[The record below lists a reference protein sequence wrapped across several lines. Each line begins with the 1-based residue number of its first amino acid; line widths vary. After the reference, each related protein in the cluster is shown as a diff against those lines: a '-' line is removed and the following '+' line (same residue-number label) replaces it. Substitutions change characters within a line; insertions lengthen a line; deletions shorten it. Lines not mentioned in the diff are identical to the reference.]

1 MAKVA
6 KDMYQALATAVLLAA
21 TVFPPGL
28 EGQMRAMQRPTG
40 PVQVNVQRLRVRPP
54 SGGFGVVSPRSFGR
68 QASFVR
74 PVPFRHNLHF
84 SISFGN
90 TCFTGPLFD
99 PVLCEQLLFRDQFL
113 FAQPVLLP
121 YPVYTAPYYQAAE
134 QNTPTVADREGDL
147 AREVDRLKDEVELL
161 RAPQA
166 APEPLLLEWHGDH
179 WVRVTSHGQ
188 WATGARPDYSG
199 RSNGRST
206 PSERS
211 SASQPPRELQPAVL
225 VFRDGRKEEV
235 SGYTII
241 GGTMYTKADYWTS
254 GSWTK
259 EIQIAD
265 LDLPATLR
273 LNQERGVKFA
283 LPAGP
288 YEVVMR

>member
-1 MAKVA
+1 
-6 KDMYQALATAVLLAA
+6 MYRVPAIAVLLAA
-21 TVFPPGL
+21 AAFPPSL
-28 EGQMRAMQRPTG
+28 AGQMRAIQRPSG
-40 PVQVNVQRLRVRPP
+40 PVRVNVSRFRVPPP
-54 SGGFGVVSPRSFGR
+54 SGGFGVMSPRSFGR

-74 PVPFRHNLHF
+74 PVPFRHNLRF

-90 TCFTGPLFD
+90 TCFTDPLFD
-99 PVLCEQLLFRDQFL
+99 PVLCQQLLFRDQFL

-147 AREVDRLKDEVELL
+147 AREVDRLTDEVELL

-188 WATGARPDYSG
+188 SATGAQPDYSE
-199 RSNGRST
+199 RSNGRSA
-206 PSERS
+206 PSERNG
-211 SASQPPRELQPAVL
+211 ASQPPREPPPAVL
-225 VFRDGRKEEV
+225 VFRDGHKEEV
-235 SGYTII
+235 SSYTII

>member
-1 MAKVA
+1 
-6 KDMYQALATAVLLAA
+6 MYRVPAIAVLLAA
-21 TVFPPGL
+21 AAFPPSL
-28 EGQMRAMQRPTG
+28 EGQMRAIQRPRI
-40 PVQVNVQRLRVRPP
+40 QVNVGPRFRLPPP
-54 SGGFGVVSPRSFGR
+54 SGGFEVMSPRSFGR
-68 QASFVR
+68 RALFVG
-74 PVPFRHNLHF
+74 PVAFRHNLRF

-90 TCFTGPLFD
+90 TCFTDPLFD
-99 PVLCEQLLFRDQFL
+99 PVRCQQLLNQSP

-121 YPVYTAPYYQAAE
+121 YPLYTAPYYQAAE
-134 QNTPTVADREGDL
+134 QNAPTVADREGDL
-147 AREVDRLKDEVELL
+147 AREVERLTDEVELL

-179 WVRVTSHGQ
+179 WVRVSSHGQ
-188 WATGARPDYSG
+188 SATGAQPDYSE
-199 RSNGRST
+199 RSNGRSA
-206 PSERS
+206 PSERN
-211 SASQPPRELQPAVL
+211 SASRPPRELPPAVL
-225 VFRDGRKEEV
+225 VFLDGRKEEV
-235 SGYTII
+235 SSYTIV

-288 YEVVMR
+288 HEVVMR

>member
-1 MAKVA
+1 
-6 KDMYQALATAVLLAA
+6 MYRVPAIAVLLAA
-21 TVFPPGL
+21 AAFPPSL
-28 EGQMRAMQRPTG
+28 AGQMRAIARPSG
-40 PVQVNVQRLRVRPP
+40 PVQVNVSRLRVPPP
-54 SGGFGVVSPRSFGR
+54 SGGFGVMSPRSFGR
-68 QASFVR
+68 RASFVG
-74 PVPFRHNLHF
+74 PVPFRHNLPL

-90 TCFTGPLFD
+90 TCFTDPLFD
-99 PVLCEQLLFRDQFL
+99 PVLCQQLLFRNQFL
-113 FAQPVLLP
+113 FGQPVLLP
-121 YPVYTAPYYQAAE
+121 YPVYTAPYYQSAE
-134 QNTPTVADREGDL
+134 QNAPTVADREGDL
-147 AREVDRLKDEVELL
+147 AREVERLTDEVELL

-179 WVRVTSHGQ
+179 WVRVTSQGQ
-188 WATGARPDYSG
+188 SATGAQPDYSE
-199 RSNGRST
+199 RSNGRSA
-206 PSERS
+206 PSVRN
-211 SASQPPRELQPAVL
+211 SAGQPPRELPPAVL

-235 SGYTII
+235 SSYTIV

-259 EIQIAD
+259 EIRIAD